1 MSEWQLWSATLFL
14 LALAVWLLMRSAHA
28 HSEQAIGDAGR
39 PLRRRRRRAL
49 SPRESGVEWVYEHL
63 TAAGVSTTPRSI
75 ALWGGGLLLLAM
87 FALILAGS
95 RWGPLLVVAVLAA
108 LEAVLRVRASRLR
121 ERARSQLAPF
131 MEYVMRDLGA
141 GQSLEL
147 AFRQGVRRVPA
158 PLGEALQRILLRREL
173 GMELHEGLAR
183 EARVL
188 GLFELEL
195 LATAVEISQV
205 HGGSLREMLASFVRL
220 LHLQERGRRELSAMT
235 GETRVTAF
243 ILLAL
248 PILLAAYMFGFN
260 REFVQPMLDSGG
272 GRIALGVA
280 VGLQL
285 AGTFALWRM
294 LRAV

>member
-1 MSEWQLWSATLFL
+1 
-14 LALAVWLLMRSAHA
+14 
-28 HSEQAIGDAGR
+28 
-39 PLRRRRRRAL
+39 
-49 SPRESGVEWVYEHL
+49 
-63 TAAGVSTTPRSI
+63 
-75 ALWGGGLLLLAM
+75 
-87 FALILAGS
+87 
-95 RWGPLLVVAVLAA
+95 
-108 LEAVLRVRASRLR
+108 
-121 ERARSQLAPF
+121 
-131 MEYVMRDLGA
+131 
-141 GQSLEL
+141 
-147 AFRQGVRRVPA
+147 
-158 PLGEALQRILLRREL
+158 LQRILLRREL

-220 LHLQERGRRELSAMT
+220 LRLQERGRRELSAMT

-285 AGTFALWRM
+285 AGTFTLWRM
-294 LRAV
+294 LRSV